1 MGSAQ
6 QDDRAVSTVTPADG
20 PAPEP
25 QSRLAPKIR
34 RFSARYAVIAVWV
47 AMIGVYAAAE
57 PGLFFRVPTFQT
69 IFSSQQPLVFMCM
82 ALLCTVC
89 VGEFVDLSVPAVF
102 GFAATILPVL
112 VVNHHWGLW
121 PASIVAFVGAVAVGA
136 VNGFLVVKVGVNTI
150 VVTLGMSTFLEGI
163 SLWMSDLN
171 TVSGLPAGFSK
182 IALTSVGGLP
192 ISFYF
197 GVILVAGFAYLLA
210 FTPLGRHM
218 RFVGASREVSRLS
231 GVRVEPDPVR
241 LVRCRRR
248 TVRDRRDYRGRRP
261 GRLQPDHLGQLP
273 AADLCRGIPR
283 YRDHRARAIQSD
295 RHLHRHLFPGDR
307 HPGTPVAGP
316 AGVGLAGL
324 LRRCT
329 RGGGDDLHAPAPADY
344 VVRLP
349 WLRAGLTVNQ
359 HGKKH
364 EIIAAR
370 LIFLGL
376 IPVK

>member
-6 QDDRAVSTVTPADG
+6 QDDRAVSTVAPADG

-25 QSRLAPKIR
+25 QPRLAPGVR

-47 AMIGVYAAAE
+47 AMIAVYAAAE

-102 GFAATILPVL
+102 GFSATILPVL
-112 VVNHHWGLW
+112 VVNHHWGVW
-121 PASIVAFVGAVAVGA
+121 PASIVAFVAAVAVGA

-210 FTPLGRHM
+210 FTPRGRHI
-218 RFVGASREVSRLS
+218 RFGSFVAAGALS
-231 GVRVEPDPVR
+231 GIGAVIAVAALGGYNPTTSDSFLLPTFAAVFLGTAIIEPGRFNPVGTFIGIYFLETGILGLQLLGLQAWVSPVFYGGV
-241 LVRCRRR
+241 LVVAVTISTLLHRR
-248 TVRDRRDYRGRRP
+248 T
-261 GRLQPDHLGQLP
+261 
-273 AADLCRGIPR
+273 
-283 YRDHRARAIQSD
+283 
-295 RHLHRHLFPGDR
+295 
-307 HPGTPVAGP
+307 T
-316 AGVGLAGL
+316 
-324 LRRCT
+324 
-329 RGGGDDLHAPAPADY
+329 
-344 VVRLP
+344 
-349 WLRAGLTVNQ
+349 
-359 HGKKH
+359 
-364 EIIAAR
+364 
-370 LIFLGL
+370 
-376 IPVK
+376 